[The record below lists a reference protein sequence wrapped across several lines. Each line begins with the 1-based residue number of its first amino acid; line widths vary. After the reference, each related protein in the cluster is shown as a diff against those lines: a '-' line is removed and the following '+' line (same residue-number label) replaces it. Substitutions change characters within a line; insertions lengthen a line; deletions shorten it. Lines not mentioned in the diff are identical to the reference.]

1 MAVPKLIRQSAS
13 RSVAVML
20 TGVVLIAVAGCGGGP
35 TSGAPMPATPDAS
48 QHGPDAS
55 QGGSDESDAPQR
67 GSNGPA
73 TPAPTPTETPGLSR
87 TEPPTLPRPGTPP
100 KTPSDLITGDW
111 LVGTVT
117 RGGTG
122 PCYGLVTDDGTEH
135 ALYGDDGTTL
145 TQHTRIRAKV
155 APLRI
160 RIYCGPGQHWQLIRA
175 EVIR

>member
-13 RSVAVML
+13 RAVAAML

-48 QHGPDAS
+48 QS
-55 QGGSDESDAPQR
+55 GSDGAAKP
-67 GSNGPA
+67 
-73 TPAPTPTETPGLSR
+73 TPTPTETPGLSR

-145 TQHTRIRAKV
+145 TQHTRIRVKV

-160 RIYCGPGQHWQLIRA
+160 RIHCGPGQHWQLIRT

>member
-1 MAVPKLIRQSAS
+1 MP
-13 RSVAVML
+13 VA
-20 TGVVLIAVAGCGGGP
+20 P
-35 TSGAPMPATPDAS
+35 DPSQHEPDAS
-48 QHGPDAS
+48 QS
-55 QGGSDESDAPQR
+55 GSDS
-67 GSNGPA
+67 PA
-73 TPAPTPTETPGLSR
+73 TPTPTATPTATATPAPTETPGLSR
-87 TEPPTLPRPGTPP
+87 TELPTLPRPGTPP

-135 ALYGDDGTTL
+135 ALYGDDGTALTL
-145 TQHTRIRAKV
+145 HTRIRAKV

-160 RIYCGPGQHWQLIRA
+160 RIHCGPGQHWQLIRA

>member
-1 MAVPKLIRQSAS
+1 
-13 RSVAVML
+13 
-20 TGVVLIAVAGCGGGP
+20 
-35 TSGAPMPATPDAS
+35 MPATPDAS
-48 QHGPDAS
+48 QSGSGGPDAS
-55 QGGSDESDAPQR
+55 HTGSGGPDASHTGSGGPDASHTGSD
-67 GSNGPA
+67 GPA
-73 TPAPTPTETPGLSR
+73 TPTPTETPGLSR